1 MSTRKEDDEE
11 EDKNSTP
18 TWVWVIVGIVLSL
31 VITLAAMYYLGQI
44 NKVSQ
49 EQQQQQ
55 QQPLTA
61 RQQRRKQNMD
71 LLNYI
76 NENKDNFNREKN
88 ILAKRALK
96 TSIDMTRKQN
106 KIDAL
111 YGY

>member
-31 VITLAAMYYLGQI
+31 VIMLAAMYYLGQI

-49 EQQQQQ
+49 EQQQQ

-76 NENKDNFNREKN
+76 NENKDNFNRETN